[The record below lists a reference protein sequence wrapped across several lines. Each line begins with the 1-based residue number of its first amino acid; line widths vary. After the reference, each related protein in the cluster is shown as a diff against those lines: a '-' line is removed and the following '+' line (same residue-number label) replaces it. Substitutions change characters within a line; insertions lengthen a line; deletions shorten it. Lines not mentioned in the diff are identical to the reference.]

1 MRHPVPHG
9 YASVDVGKGHHWVC
23 LIDEAGTTVWPSK
36 VVNGWAP
43 RDTGTLAPPRGAAR
57 DLRTVPPH
65 CYRPTPQLNRLFR
78 GHARA
83 VVPGQRG
90 QTTHPVRVAPDILPH
105 RLISDEPSHLRH
117 RLAYPGM
124 SHNVLQVSARVTAA
138 SRPDPG
144 LNTGWSGLPPRTSA
158 PPPAEY
164 LRGESQS
171 SSQHDGVW
179 RGLYRFR
186 RGGEVRCKQGCGGG
200 SVQGLARSGVDLCG
214 DLAEALGWVDGEVG
228 AFGCLSLSSGWVGR
242 RRIATGGPGK

>member
-1 MRHPVPHG
+1 MGSSGHGNSRSAARCCPGPPHG
-9 YASVDVGKGHHWVC
+9 AAPLLPSDTTAQPLVPRSCSRGCPRPARADYPPGKGC
-23 LIDEAGTTVWPSK
+23 
-36 VVNGWAP
+36 
-43 RDTGTLAPPRGAAR
+43 
-57 DLRTVPPH
+57 
-65 CYRPTPQLNRLFR
+65 
-78 GHARA
+78 
-83 VVPGQRG
+83 
-90 QTTHPVRVAPDILPH
+90 PDILPH

-242 RRIATGGPGK
+242 S